1 MIKERFFC
9 NFQCK
14 IQLDHPVHV
23 DRRALGEGDLHGVE
37 VAWILVHEVRP
48 PKLRLGN
55 FDQGLGPFTLRHR
68 LEQPVLL
75 INAGNHDKFVPKM
88 YVKFEPSRI
97 N

>member
-1 MIKERFFC
+1 MIMERFFC

-14 IQLDHPVHV
+14 IPLNHPVHV

-55 FDQGLGPFTLRHR
+55 LDQGFGSFPLRHR
-68 LEQPVLL
+68 LEELVLL
-75 INAGNHDKFVPKM
+75 RNAANSYCFL
-88 YVKFEPSRI
+88 VK
-97 N
+97 